1 MRLVLTVGYAI
12 NPKIVSVW
20 IKFLMPSLE
29 YDYFDYQRKSK
40 DF

>member
-1 MRLVLTVGYAI
+1 MLLVLTVGYAI
-12 NPKIVSVW
+12 NHKIVSVW

-29 YDYFDYQRKSK
+29 YDCFDYQRKSK